1 MKYKSE
7 SDMYPDVRQWLE
19 DFLKGRFRQAEV
31 DVHALPQTPI
41 SHFLRTY
48 NGGSFP
54 EEWRTWNIKV
64 DIVGFVHRAN
74 KPTDLVFVECKNIKL
89 TLSHLSQLLG
99 YSRIA
104 HPLYSFLISPAGF
117 SRSLF
122 SLLNEYHRHDVLEY
136 YWEAGKMPRQI
147 TVAEWEITT
156 RNLNRHTMIGGVGL

>member
-1 MKYKSE
+1 M
-7 SDMYPDVRQWLE
+7 L
-19 DFLKGRFRQAEV
+19 FRR
-31 DVHALPQTPI
+31 PQFPI
-41 SHFLRTY
+41 RTY

-122 SLLNEYHRHDVLEY
+122 SLLNEYHRHEVLS
-136 YWEAGKMPRQI
+136 A
-147 TVAEWEITT
+147 VAEWEITT
-156 RNLNRHTMIGGVGL
+156 RSDDRRCRFIKICYVMSSLKKLEKIT